1 MHSCCQMSTNLAD
14 VDRLSPFS
22 DRGSFSHRLSG
33 QSLQESP
40 VASSFANDSSI
51 SGHVSEPGRST
62 PDLSSPPPGG
72 VARSG
77 LDGLDDSAVD
87 WHLLSP
93 ALHAQRQANIAGRK
107 HGGSFSRKIVEE
119 IVEKMEKKSA
129 VEQAKGDPIRL
140 HICVCMCALQ

>member
-1 MHSCCQMSTNLAD
+1 MA
-14 VDRLSPFS
+14 
-22 DRGSFSHRLSG
+22 
-33 QSLQESP
+33 
-40 VASSFANDSSI
+40 
-51 SGHVSEPGRST
+51 EPGRST

-119 IVEKMEKKSA
+119 IVEKREKRAS
-129 VEQAKGDPIRL
+129 VENRANQVRCQSVI
-140 HICVCMCALQ
+140 